1 MIQWRSKLI
10 VLASITN
17 LHKGLCQGHSLIL
30 LGASKVAE
38 SAVHSSLSP
47 VRILPLP
54 RAPLDFFLNHLSLP
68 LLQALTSDLIASD
81 CNEVSSPFL
90 TKLRLWSRPFYFLNF
105 TRLHETVSL
114 NMRCVVSVALLDK
127 IRIASSSAILHFEW
141 EKIKN
146 ISEISNQW
154 FCSNSQL
161 LFYHET
167 QKGCTYLQHQNNV
180 CEIIIQL

>member
-81 CNEVSSPFL
+81 CNEVSSPEKLSISWCNCSAKSDRSVNVQLTDGINLSGLAFNHFQSFFNEAKVVKLTFL
-90 TKLRLWSRPFYFLNF
+90 FLKLHSATRDRLS
-105 TRLHETVSL
+105 
-114 NMRCVVSVALLDK
+114 
-127 IRIASSSAILHFEW
+127 
-141 EKIKN
+141 
-146 ISEISNQW
+146 
-154 FCSNSQL
+154 
-161 LFYHET
+161 
-167 QKGCTYLQHQNNV
+167 
-180 CEIIIQL
+180 